1 MVHENRNIR
10 SENISPN
17 YATRGLFLL
26 NLTKTSKADRQTDG
40 RHLQRTGKPERIGTC
55 GIGSLPQFLEYKFLT
70 LFQFGGA
77 DMCHPH
83 LLFFLYSDVPA
94 CREPSFNIVSSHD
107 KEISMGKLSEKIE
120 FQIPKSYRFHKIY
133 F

>member
-1 MVHENRNIR
+1 MHENRNIR

-40 RHLQRTGKPERIGTC
+40 RHLQRTGMPERMGKWDMHW
-55 GIGSLPQFLEYKFLT
+55 SLVFLGDISTPASMRQQAES
-70 LFQFGGA
+70 
-77 DMCHPH
+77 CHRRGQKT
-83 LLFFLYSDVPA
+83 VPA
-94 CREPSFNIVSSHD
+94 QAA
-107 KEISMGKLSEKIE
+107 EITKRHVISVV
-120 FQIPKSYRFHKIY
+120 FF